1 MMNMDTLVRIH
12 TWRAV
17 KRNSMKEDSR
27 QLEFMEIDLSEEP
40 ITAAVPVPDRTTI
53 VRADFDI
60 RLPGGILSSEKRFVE
75 EARQLIEVEGE
86 QVPCVPF
93 MSYWPTYGVMNEPQR
108 KWYMYWRTEVR
119 QGRFPDT
126 DLSYLFIHI
135 YELING
141 IGWQKPLEGYDQL
154 KQLWMNY
161 RERLPQ
167 LDVYMQ
173 EWILDYDLVHE
184 LNMSLS
190 EMVELSSGYLPP
202 EILDMELQRLLS
214 SNVSDISLKLL
225 QRYYDYDITLS
236 KFYRDGGK
244 QVLEQYIPRVMAL
257 VDSYLLRTRKAGILD
272 QFELN
277 HERTIERT
285 LFRKAVYDDSIYGK
299 SVQMT
304 YVPIGEHADFVQ
316 FVTRVFRC
324 TENKCRELLGFRGRL
339 RGKTLEPEL
348 ANVIERYLD
357 KAFAAEQMPVVEQA
371 IVRIDA
377 EKLAALQQESEY
389 VRRALMIEDE
399 QAPEDGNVNHA
410 TDVSNRWDGLETLA
424 EIEQDTDSQGHVI
437 IQNSVDEARSED
449 DTYSSQL
456 KVDGEKAINS
466 DRGQGSG
473 DSESSTLQWEE
484 TVFADLDEEW
494 TAFSRQLSPQH
505 VQAIYALLGVNP
517 DTELMRVAEQY
528 GTMPALLLDEI
539 NDVAMETIGDL
550 LIDADRIVSDYMNVF
565 EHVKR

>member
-12 TWRAV
+12 TQRTV

-40 ITAAVPVPDRTTI
+40 ITAAVPVPDRSTI
-53 VRADFDI
+53 VRADIDI

-86 QVPCVPF
+86 QATFVPF

-126 DLSYLFIHI
+126 DLSYLFVHI

-141 IGWQKPLEGYDQL
+141 IGWQEPQEGYDQL
-154 KQLWMNY
+154 KELWINY

-173 EWILDYDLVHE
+173 EWIIDYDLVHE

-214 SNVSDISLKLL
+214 SNISDISLKLL

-236 KFYRDGGK
+236 KFYRDGGMK
-244 QVLEQYIPRVMAL
+244 VLEQYIPRVMVL

-285 LFRKAVYDDSIYGK
+285 LFRKAVYDESIYGK
-299 SVQMT
+299 LVRMT

-357 KAFAAEQMPVVEQA
+357 KAFAIEQMPVVEQP

-377 EKLAALQQESEY
+377 EKLASLKMESEY
-389 VRRALMIEDE
+389 VRRALMIEENHTSEDE
-399 QAPEDGNVNHA
+399 DANNVSSLP
-410 TDVSNRWDGLETLA
+410 TTV
-424 EIEQDTDSQGHVI
+424 
-437 IQNSVDEARSED
+437 IQNSTEEAESAKQSNQPEVDVEGALN
-449 DTYSSQL
+449 T
-456 KVDGEKAINS
+456 DG
-466 DRGQGSG
+466 GQGSG
-473 DSESSTLQWEE
+473 NTELLTLQWEAD
-484 TVFADLDEEW
+484 FSADLDEEW
-494 TAFSRQLSPQH
+494 LQFSEMLPPQH
-505 VQAIYALLGVNP
+505 VQAIHALLGVSP

-550 LIDADRIVSDYMNVF
+550 LIEGDRMVSDYINVF

>member
-12 TWRAV
+12 TQRTV

-40 ITAAVPVPDRTTI
+40 ITAAVPVPDRSTI

-86 QVPCVPF
+86 QAPFVPF

-126 DLSYLFIHI
+126 DLSYLFVHI

-141 IGWQKPLEGYDQL
+141 IGWQEPEEGYDQL
-154 KQLWMNY
+154 KELWINY

-173 EWILDYDLVHE
+173 DWIIDYDLVHE

-214 SNVSDISLKLL
+214 SNISDISLKLL

-236 KFYRDGGK
+236 KFYRDGGMK
-244 QVLEQYIPRVMAL
+244 VLEQYIPRVMVL

-285 LFRKAVYDDSIYGK
+285 LFRKAVYDESIYGK

-348 ANVIERYLD
+348 AKVIERYLD
-357 KAFAAEQMPVVEQA
+357 KAFAVEQMPVVEQP

-377 EKLAALQQESEY
+377 EKLASLQKESEY
-389 VRRALMIEDE
+389 VRRALMIEENHTSEDE
-399 QAPEDGNVNHA
+399 DANNVSSLP
-410 TDVSNRWDGLETLA
+410 TTV
-424 EIEQDTDSQGHVI
+424 
-437 IQNSVDEARSED
+437 IQNSTEEAESAKQSNQQEVDVEGALN
-449 DTYSSQL
+449 T
-456 KVDGEKAINS
+456 DGGQENGINEPLS
-466 DRGQGSG
+466 
-473 DSESSTLQWEE
+473 LQWEAD
-484 TVFADLDEEW
+484 FSADLDEEW
-494 TAFSRQLSPQH
+494 IQFSEMLSQQH
-505 VQAIYALLGVNP
+505 VQAIHALLGVNP

-528 GTMPALLLDEI
+528 GTMPTLLLDEI
-539 NDVAMETIGDL
+539 NDMAMETIGDL
-550 LIDADRIVSDYMNVF
+550 LIEGDRMVSDYINVF

>member
-1 MMNMDTLVRIH
+1 MMNMDTLVRIP
-12 TWRAV
+12 TWRTV

-60 RLPGGILSSEKRFVE
+60 KLPGGILSSEKRFVE

-86 QVPCVPF
+86 QVPWVPF
-93 MSYWPTYGVMNEPQR
+93 MSYWPTYGVMNEAQR

-244 QVLEQYIPRVMAL
+244 QVLEQYIPG
-257 VDSYLLRTRKAGILD
+257 SWHWWIL
-272 QFELN
+272 
-277 HERTIERT
+277 ICC
-285 LFRKAVYDDSIYGK
+285 V
-299 SVQMT
+299 
-304 YVPIGEHADFVQ
+304 HA
-316 FVTRVFRC
+316 R
-324 TENKCRELLGFRGRL
+324 
-339 RGKTLEPEL
+339 
-348 ANVIERYLD
+348 
-357 KAFAAEQMPVVEQA
+357 QA
-371 IVRIDA
+371 SWI
-377 EKLAALQQESEY
+377 S
-389 VRRALMIEDE
+389 
-399 QAPEDGNVNHA
+399 
-410 TDVSNRWDGLETLA
+410 
-424 EIEQDTDSQGHVI
+424 
-437 IQNSVDEARSED
+437 
-449 DTYSSQL
+449 
-456 KVDGEKAINS
+456 
-466 DRGQGSG
+466 
-473 DSESSTLQWEE
+473 
-484 TVFADLDEEW
+484 
-494 TAFSRQLSPQH
+494 LS
-505 VQAIYALLGVNP
+505 
-517 DTELMRVAEQY
+517 
-528 GTMPALLLDEI
+528 
-539 NDVAMETIGDL
+539 
-550 LIDADRIVSDYMNVF
+550 
-565 EHVKR
+565 

>member
-12 TWRAV
+12 TQRTV

-40 ITAAVPVPDRTTI
+40 ITAAVPVPDRSTI

-86 QVPCVPF
+86 QAPFVPF

-126 DLSYLFIHI
+126 DLSYLFVHI

-141 IGWQKPLEGYDQL
+141 IGWQEPEEGYDQL
-154 KQLWMNY
+154 KELWINY

-173 EWILDYDLVHE
+173 DWIIDYDLVHE

-214 SNVSDISLKLL
+214 SNISDISLKLL

-236 KFYRDGGK
+236 KFYRDGGMK
-244 QVLEQYIPRVMAL
+244 VLEQYIPRVMVL

-285 LFRKAVYDDSIYGK
+285 LFRKAVYDESIYGK

-357 KAFAAEQMPVVEQA
+357 KAFAIEQMPVVEQP

-377 EKLAALQQESEY
+377 EKLASLQKESEY
-389 VRRALMIEDE
+389 VRRALMIEENHTSEDE
-399 QAPEDGNVNHA
+399 DANNVSSLP
-410 TDVSNRWDGLETLA
+410 TTV
-424 EIEQDTDSQGHVI
+424 
-437 IQNSVDEARSED
+437 IQNSTEEAESAKQSNQQEVDVEGALN
-449 DTYSSQL
+449 T
-456 KVDGEKAINS
+456 DGGQENGINEPLS
-466 DRGQGSG
+466 
-473 DSESSTLQWEE
+473 LQWEAD
-484 TVFADLDEEW
+484 FSADLDEEW
-494 TAFSRQLSPQH
+494 IQFSEMLSQQH
-505 VQAIYALLGVNP
+505 VQAIHALLGVNP

-528 GTMPALLLDEI
+528 GTMPTLLLDEI
-539 NDVAMETIGDL
+539 NDMAMETIGDL
-550 LIDADRIVSDYMNVF
+550 LIEGDRMVSDYINVF

>member
-1 MMNMDTLVRIH
+1 M
-12 TWRAV
+12 
-17 KRNSMKEDSR
+17 
-27 QLEFMEIDLSEEP
+27 
-40 ITAAVPVPDRTTI
+40 
-53 VRADFDI
+53 
-60 RLPGGILSSEKRFVE
+60 
-75 EARQLIEVEGE
+75 
-86 QVPCVPF
+86 
-93 MSYWPTYGVMNEPQR
+93 
-108 KWYMYWRTEVR
+108 
-119 QGRFPDT
+119 
-126 DLSYLFIHI
+126 
-135 YELING
+135 
-141 IGWQKPLEGYDQL
+141 
-154 KQLWMNY
+154 
-161 RERLPQ
+161 
-167 LDVYMQ
+167 
-173 EWILDYDLVHE
+173 
-184 LNMSLS
+184 
-190 EMVELSSGYLPP
+190 
-202 EILDMELQRLLS
+202 
-214 SNVSDISLKLL
+214 
-225 QRYYDYDITLS
+225 
-236 KFYRDGGK
+236 
-244 QVLEQYIPRVMAL
+244 
-257 VDSYLLRTRKAGILD
+257 DSYLLRTRKAGILD
-272 QFELN
+272 QFELI

-339 RGKTLEPEL
+339 RGKTLEPEF

-399 QAPEDGNVNHA
+399 QVPEDGNVNHA

-437 IQNSVDEARSED
+437 IQNSVDEAQSED

-494 TAFSRQLSPQH
+494 TEFSGQLSPQH

-539 NDVAMETIGDL
+539 NDMAMETIGDL
-550 LIDADRIVSDYMNVF
+550 LIDGDRIVSDYMNVF

>member
-1 MMNMDTLVRIH
+1 
-12 TWRAV
+12 
-17 KRNSMKEDSR
+17 MKEDSR
-27 QLEFMEIDLSEEP
+27 QLDFMEIDLSEEP
-40 ITAAVPVPDRTTI
+40 ITAAVPVPDRSTI

-60 RLPGGILSSEKRFVE
+60 RLPGGKLSSEKRFVE
-75 EARQLIEVEGE
+75 EARQLMEVKGE
-86 QVPCVPF
+86 QTPWIPF

-126 DLSYLFIHI
+126 DLSYLFVHI

-141 IGWQKPLEGYDQL
+141 IGWQEPQEGYDQL

-173 EWILDYDLVHE
+173 EWIIDYGLVHE
-184 LNMSLS
+184 LNMSIC

-202 EILDMELQRLLS
+202 EILDMELKRLLNG
-214 SNVSDISLKLL
+214 NVSDISLKLL

-244 QVLEQYIPRVMAL
+244 QILEQYIPRVMAL
-257 VDSYLLRTRKAGILD
+257 VDTYLLRTRKAGILD
-272 QFELN
+272 QFQLN
-277 HERTIERT
+277 RERTMERT

-299 SVQMT
+299 SVRMS
-304 YVPIGEHADFVQ
+304 YVPIGEHADFIQ

-348 ANVIERYLD
+348 ADVIERYLD
-357 KAFAAEQMPVVEQA
+357 KVFAIEQMPEVEQP
-371 IVRIDA
+371 IVRIDT
-377 EKLAALQQESEY
+377 EKLASLQQESEY
-389 VRRALMIEDE
+389 VRRALMIEE
-399 QAPEDGNVNHA
+399 EHVTEDSDTNDA
-410 TDVSNRWDGLETLA
+410 TDVSNRSDGLETLA
-424 EIEQDTDSQGHVI
+424 EIEQNTGSRGPSA
-437 IQNSVDEARSED
+437 IQNSVDRAEGEDAKQSNQLEAD
-449 DTYSSQL
+449 
-456 KVDGEKAINS
+456 VEKTINS
-466 DRGQGSG
+466 DRKQGSG
-473 DSESSTLQWEE
+473 DLEPLTLQWEE
-484 TVFADLDEEW
+484 TVSANLDEEW
-494 TAFSRQLSPQH
+494 KVFSEQLSPRH
-505 VQAIYALLGVNP
+505 VRTIHALLGDNP
-517 DTELMRVAEQY
+517 DTELMQVAEQY

-539 NDVAMETIGDL
+539 NDIAMDTIGDL
-550 LIDADRIVSDYMNVF
+550 LIEGDRLVSDYMNVF

>member
-1 MMNMDTLVRIH
+1 MNMDTLVRIH
-12 TWRAV
+12 TQRTV

-40 ITAAVPVPDRTTI
+40 ITAAVPVPDRSTI

-86 QVPCVPF
+86 QAPFVPF

-126 DLSYLFIHI
+126 DLSYLFVHI

-141 IGWQKPLEGYDQL
+141 IGWQEPEEGYDQL
-154 KQLWMNY
+154 KELWINY

-173 EWILDYDLVHE
+173 DWIIDYDLVHE

-214 SNVSDISLKLL
+214 SNISDISLKLL

-236 KFYRDGGK
+236 KFYRDGGMK
-244 QVLEQYIPRVMAL
+244 VLEQYIPRVMVL

-285 LFRKAVYDDSIYGK
+285 LFRKAVYDESIYGK

-348 ANVIERYLD
+348 AKVIERYLD
-357 KAFAAEQMPVVEQA
+357 KAFAVEQMPVVEQP

-377 EKLAALQQESEY
+377 EKLASLQKESEY
-389 VRRALMIEDE
+389 VRRALMIEENHTSEDE
-399 QAPEDGNVNHA
+399 DANNVSSLP
-410 TDVSNRWDGLETLA
+410 TTV
-424 EIEQDTDSQGHVI
+424 
-437 IQNSVDEARSED
+437 IQNSTEEAESAKQSNQQEVDVEGALN
-449 DTYSSQL
+449 T
-456 KVDGEKAINS
+456 DGGQENGINEPLS
-466 DRGQGSG
+466 
-473 DSESSTLQWEE
+473 LQWEAD
-484 TVFADLDEEW
+484 FSADLDEEW
-494 TAFSRQLSPQH
+494 IQFSEMLSQQH
-505 VQAIYALLGVNP
+505 VQAIHALLGVNP

-528 GTMPALLLDEI
+528 GTMPTLLLDEI
-539 NDVAMETIGDL
+539 NDMAMETIGDL
-550 LIDADRIVSDYMNVF
+550 LIEGDRMVSDYINVF

>member
-1 MMNMDTLVRIH
+1 
-12 TWRAV
+12 
-17 KRNSMKEDSR
+17 MKEDSR

-40 ITAAVPVPDRTTI
+40 ITAAVPVPDRSTI

-75 EARQLIEVEGE
+75 EAKQLIEVKGE
-86 QVPCVPF
+86 QAPWIPF

-126 DLSYLFIHI
+126 DLSYLFVHI

-141 IGWQKPLEGYDQL
+141 IGWQEPQEGYDQL

-173 EWILDYDLVHE
+173 EWIIDYGLVHE
-184 LNMSLS
+184 LNMSIS

-202 EILDMELQRLLS
+202 EILDMELKRLLNG
-214 SNVSDISLKLL
+214 NVSDISLKLL

-257 VDSYLLRTRKAGILD
+257 VDTYLLRTRKAGILD
-272 QFELN
+272 QFQLN
-277 HERTIERT
+277 RERTMERT

-299 SVQMT
+299 SVRMS

-348 ANVIERYLD
+348 ADVIERYLD
-357 KAFAAEQMPVVEQA
+357 KVFAIEQMPEVEQP
-371 IVRIDA
+371 IVRIDT
-377 EKLAALQQESEY
+377 EKLASLQQESEY
-389 VRRALMIEDE
+389 VRRALMIDE
-399 QAPEDGNVNHA
+399 EHVTDRDTNHA
-410 TDVSNRWDGLETLA
+410 TDVSNGLGTLA
-424 EIEQDTDSQGHVI
+424 ENEQNTGSRDPMI
-437 IQNSVDEARSED
+437 IQNSDDKAEGEDAKQSNQLEAD
-449 DTYSSQL
+449 
-456 KVDGEKAINS
+456 VEKTINS
-466 DRGQGSG
+466 DRRQGSG
-473 DSESSTLQWEE
+473 DSESLTLQWEE
-484 TVFADLDEEW
+484 TVSANLDEEW
-494 TAFSRQLSPQH
+494 KVFSKQLSPRH
-505 VQAIYALLGVNP
+505 VRTIHALLGDNP
-517 DTELMRVAEQY
+517 DTELMQVAEQY

-539 NDVAMETIGDL
+539 NDIAMDTIGDL
-550 LIDADRIVSDYMNVF
+550 LIEGDRLVSDYMNVF

>member
-1 MMNMDTLVRIH
+1 MNNMDTLVRIH
-12 TWRAV
+12 TWRTV

-27 QLEFMEIDLSEEP
+27 QLEFIEIDLCEEP
-40 ITAAVPVPDRTTI
+40 ITAAVPVPDRSTI

-60 RLPGGILSSEKRFVE
+60 KLPGGILSSEKRFVE

-86 QVPCVPF
+86 QAPWVPF

-126 DLSYLFIHI
+126 DLSYLFVHI

-141 IGWQKPLEGYDQL
+141 IGWQEPQAGYEQL

-167 LDVYMQ
+167 LDMYMQ
-173 EWILDYDLVHE
+173 EWIIDYDLVHE

-190 EMVELSSGYLPP
+190 EIVELSSGFLPP

-214 SNVSDISLKLL
+214 SNISEISLKLL

-236 KFYRDGGK
+236 KFYRDGGMK
-244 QVLEQYIPRVMAL
+244 VLEQYIPRVMVL
-257 VDSYLLRTRKAGILD
+257 LDSYLLRTRKVGILD

-277 HERTIERT
+277 HERVIERT
-285 LFRKAVYDDSIYGK
+285 LFRKAVYDESIYGK
-299 SVQMT
+299 SVRIT
-304 YVPIGEHADFVQ
+304 YVPIGEHADFIQ

-357 KAFAAEQMPVVEQA
+357 KAFAVEKVPVVEQP

-377 EKLAALQQESEY
+377 GKLASLQQESEY
-389 VRRALMIEDE
+389 VRRALMIEENHITEDE
-399 QAPEDGNVNHA
+399 DANNVNSQAPMAIHYS
-410 TDVSNRWDGLETLA
+410 TDEAERAEESNQSEVGFEGALET
-424 EIEQDTDSQGHVI
+424 
-437 IQNSVDEARSED
+437 
-449 DTYSSQL
+449 
-456 KVDGEKAINS
+456 DGVQENGNNEPIS
-466 DRGQGSG
+466 
-473 DSESSTLQWEE
+473 LQWEAD
-484 TVFADLDEEW
+484 FSADLDEEW
-494 TAFSRQLSPQH
+494 LQFSEMLSPQH
-505 VQAIYALLGVNP
+505 VQAIYALLGVKP

-550 LIDADRIVSDYMNVF
+550 LIDGDRIVSDYMNVF

>member
-1 MMNMDTLVRIH
+1 
-12 TWRAV
+12 
-17 KRNSMKEDSR
+17 MKEDSR

-40 ITAAVPVPDRTTI
+40 ITAAVPVPDRSTI

-75 EARQLIEVEGE
+75 EARQLMEVKGE
-86 QVPCVPF
+86 QAPWIPF

-126 DLSYLFIHI
+126 DLSYLFVHI

-141 IGWQKPLEGYDQL
+141 IGWQEPQEGYDQL

-173 EWILDYDLVHE
+173 EWIIDYALVHE
-184 LNMSLS
+184 LNMSIS

-202 EILDMELQRLLS
+202 EILDMELKQLLNG
-214 SNVSDISLKLL
+214 NVSDISLKLL

-257 VDSYLLRTRKAGILD
+257 VDTYLLRTRKAGILD
-272 QFELN
+272 QFQLN
-277 HERTIERT
+277 RERTMERT

-299 SVQMT
+299 SVRMS
-304 YVPIGEHADFVQ
+304 YVPIGEHADFIQ

-348 ANVIERYLD
+348 ADVIERYLD
-357 KAFAAEQMPVVEQA
+357 KVFAIEHMPEVEQP
-371 IVRIDA
+371 IVRIDT
-377 EKLAALQQESEY
+377 EKLASLQQESEY
-389 VRRALMIEDE
+389 VRRALMIEEEHVTDRNTN
-399 QAPEDGNVNHA
+399 DS
-410 TDVSNRWDGLETLA
+410 TDVINRSDGLGTLA
-424 EIEQDTDSQGHVI
+424 ENEQNTGSRDPMI
-437 IQNSVDEARSED
+437 IQNSDDKAEGEDAKQSNQLEAD
-449 DTYSSQL
+449 I
-456 KVDGEKAINS
+456 EKTINP
-466 DRGQGSG
+466 DRREGSG
-473 DSESSTLQWEE
+473 DSESLTLQWEE
-484 TVFADLDEEW
+484 TVSANLDEEW
-494 TAFSRQLSPQH
+494 KVFSEQLSPRH
-505 VQAIYALLGVNP
+505 VRTIHALLRDNP
-517 DTELMRVAEQY
+517 DTELMQLAEQY

-539 NDVAMETIGDL
+539 NDIAMETIGDL
-550 LIDADRIVSDYMNVF
+550 LIEGDRLVSEYMNVF

>member
-1 MMNMDTLVRIH
+1 
-12 TWRAV
+12 
-17 KRNSMKEDSR
+17 MKEDSR

-40 ITAAVPVPDRTTI
+40 ITAAIPVPDRSTI

-75 EARQLIEVEGE
+75 EARQLMEVKGE
-86 QVPCVPF
+86 QARWIPF

-126 DLSYLFIHI
+126 DLSYLFVHI

-141 IGWQKPLEGYDQL
+141 IGWQEPQEGYNQL

-173 EWILDYDLVHE
+173 EWIIDYGLVHE
-184 LNMSLS
+184 LNMSIS

-202 EILDMELQRLLS
+202 EILDMELKQLLNG
-214 SNVSDISLKLL
+214 NVSDISLKLL

-257 VDSYLLRTRKAGILD
+257 VDTYLLRTRKAGILD
-272 QFELN
+272 QFQLN
-277 HERTIERT
+277 RERTMERT
-285 LFRKAVYDDSIYGK
+285 LFRKAVYDDLIYGK
-299 SVQMT
+299 SVRMS

-339 RGKTLEPEL
+339 RGKTLELEL
-348 ANVIERYLD
+348 ADVIERYLD
-357 KAFAAEQMPVVEQA
+357 KVFAIEQMPEVEQP
-371 IVRIDA
+371 IVRIDT
-377 EKLAALQQESEY
+377 EKLASLQQESEY
-389 VRRALMIEDE
+389 VRRALMIEEEHVTDR
-399 QAPEDGNVNHA
+399 DTNHA
-410 TDVSNRWDGLETLA
+410 TDVSNRLDGLGTLA
-424 EIEQDTDSQGHVI
+424 ENEPNTGSRDPMI
-437 IQNSVDEARSED
+437 IQNSVDKAEDEDANQSNQLEAD
-449 DTYSSQL
+449 
-456 KVDGEKAINS
+456 VEKTINS
-466 DRGQGSG
+466 DRRQGSG
-473 DSESSTLQWEE
+473 DSESLTLQWEE
-484 TVFADLDEEW
+484 TVSANLDEEW
-494 TAFSRQLSPQH
+494 KVFSEQLSPRH
-505 VQAIYALLGVNP
+505 VRTIHALLGDNP
-517 DTELMRVAEQY
+517 DTELMQVAEQY

-539 NDVAMETIGDL
+539 NDIAMETIGDL
-550 LIDADRIVSDYMNVF
+550 LIEGDRMVSDYMNVF

>member
-1 MMNMDTLVRIH
+1 
-12 TWRAV
+12 
-17 KRNSMKEDSR
+17 MKEDSR

-40 ITAAVPVPDRTTI
+40 ITAAVPVPDRSTI

-86 QVPCVPF
+86 QAPFVPF

-126 DLSYLFIHI
+126 DLSYLFVHI

-141 IGWQKPLEGYDQL
+141 IGWQEPEEGYDQL
-154 KQLWMNY
+154 KELWINY

-173 EWILDYDLVHE
+173 DWIIDYDLVHE

-214 SNVSDISLKLL
+214 SNILDISLKLL

-236 KFYRDGGK
+236 KFYRDGGMK
-244 QVLEQYIPRVMAL
+244 VLEQYIPRVMVL

-285 LFRKAVYDDSIYGK
+285 LFRKAVYDESIYGK

-348 ANVIERYLD
+348 AKVIERYLD
-357 KAFAAEQMPVVEQA
+357 KAFAVEQMPVVEQP

-377 EKLAALQQESEY
+377 EKLASLQKESEY
-389 VRRALMIEDE
+389 VRRALMIEENHTSEDE
-399 QAPEDGNVNHA
+399 DANNVSSLP
-410 TDVSNRWDGLETLA
+410 TTV
-424 EIEQDTDSQGHVI
+424 
-437 IQNSVDEARSED
+437 IQNSTEEDESAKQSNQQEVDVEGALN
-449 DTYSSQL
+449 T
-456 KVDGEKAINS
+456 DGGQENGINEPLS
-466 DRGQGSG
+466 
-473 DSESSTLQWEE
+473 LQWEAD
-484 TVFADLDEEW
+484 FSADLDEEW
-494 TAFSRQLSPQH
+494 IQFSEMLSQQH
-505 VQAIYALLGVNP
+505 VQAIHALLGVNP

-528 GTMPALLLDEI
+528 GTMPTLLLDEI
-539 NDVAMETIGDL
+539 NDMAMETIGDL
-550 LIDADRIVSDYMNVF
+550 LIEGDRMVSDYINVF

>member
-12 TWRAV
+12 TQRTV

-40 ITAAVPVPDRTTI
+40 ITAAVPVPDRSTI

-86 QVPCVPF
+86 QAPFVPF

-126 DLSYLFIHI
+126 DLSYLFVHI

-141 IGWQKPLEGYDQL
+141 IGWQEPQEGYDQL
-154 KQLWMNY
+154 KELWLNY

-173 EWILDYDLVHE
+173 EWIIDYDLVHE

-190 EMVELSSGYLPP
+190 EIVELSSGYLPP

-214 SNVSDISLKLL
+214 SNISDISLKLL

-236 KFYRDGGK
+236 KFYRDGGMK
-244 QVLEQYIPRVMAL
+244 VLEQYIPRVMVL

-277 HERTIERT
+277 HERIIERT
-285 LFRKAVYDDSIYGK
+285 LFRKAVYDESIYGK

-357 KAFAAEQMPVVEQA
+357 KAFAIEQMPVVEQP

-377 EKLAALQQESEY
+377 EKLASLQKESEY
-389 VRRALMIEDE
+389 VRRALMIEENNTSEDE
-399 QAPEDGNVNHA
+399 DANNVSSLP
-410 TDVSNRWDGLETLA
+410 TTV
-424 EIEQDTDSQGHVI
+424 
-437 IQNSVDEARSED
+437 IQNSTEEAESAKQSNQPEVDVEGALN
-449 DTYSSQL
+449 T
-456 KVDGEKAINS
+456 DG
-466 DRGQGSG
+466 GLGSG
-473 DSESSTLQWEE
+473 NTELLTLQWEAD
-484 TVFADLDEEW
+484 FSADLDEEW
-494 TAFSRQLSPQH
+494 IQFSEMLSQQH
-505 VQAIYALLGVNP
+505 VQAIHALLGVNP

-528 GTMPALLLDEI
+528 GTMPTLLLDEI
-539 NDVAMETIGDL
+539 NDMAMETIGDL
-550 LIDADRIVSDYMNVF
+550 LIEGDRMVSDYINVF

>member
-1 MMNMDTLVRIH
+1 
-12 TWRAV
+12 
-17 KRNSMKEDSR
+17 MKEDSR

-40 ITAAVPVPDRTTI
+40 ITAAVPVPDRSTI

-75 EARQLIEVEGE
+75 EARQLMEVKGE
-86 QVPCVPF
+86 QAPWIPF

-126 DLSYLFIHI
+126 DLSYLFVHI

-141 IGWQKPLEGYDQL
+141 IGWQEPQEGYDQL

-173 EWILDYDLVHE
+173 EWIIDYGLVHE
-184 LNMSLS
+184 LNISLS

-202 EILDMELQRLLS
+202 EILDMELKRLLNG
-214 SNVSDISLKLL
+214 NVSDISLKLL

-257 VDSYLLRTRKAGILD
+257 VDTYLLRTRKAGILD
-272 QFELN
+272 QFQLN
-277 HERTIERT
+277 RERTMERT

-299 SVQMT
+299 SVRMS

-348 ANVIERYLD
+348 ADVIERYLD
-357 KAFAAEQMPVVEQA
+357 KVFAIEQMPEVEQP
-371 IVRIDA
+371 IVRIDT
-377 EKLAALQQESEY
+377 EKLASLQQESEY
-389 VRRALMIEDE
+389 VRRALMIEE
-399 QAPEDGNVNHA
+399 EHVTEDRDTNHA
-410 TDVSNRWDGLETLA
+410 TDVSNRSDALGTLA
-424 EIEQDTDSQGHVI
+424 ENEQNKGSQGPMI
-437 IQNSVDEARSED
+437 IQNSVDKAEGEDAKRSNQLEAD
-449 DTYSSQL
+449 
-456 KVDGEKAINS
+456 VEKKINS
-466 DRGQGSG
+466 DRRQGSG
-473 DSESSTLQWEE
+473 DSESLTLQWEE
-484 TVFADLDEEW
+484 TVSANLDEEW
-494 TAFSRQLSPQH
+494 KFFSKQLSPRH
-505 VQAIYALLGVNP
+505 VRTIHALLGDNP
-517 DTELMRVAEQY
+517 DTELMQVAEQY

-539 NDVAMETIGDL
+539 NDIAMETIGDL
-550 LIDADRIVSDYMNVF
+550 LIEGDRMVSDYMNVF

>member
-12 TWRAV
+12 TQRTV

-40 ITAAVPVPDRTTI
+40 ITAAVPVPDRSTI

-86 QVPCVPF
+86 QAPFVPF

-126 DLSYLFIHI
+126 DLSYLFVHI

-141 IGWQKPLEGYDQL
+141 IGWQEPQEGYDQL
-154 KQLWMNY
+154 KELWLNY

-173 EWILDYDLVHE
+173 EWIIDYDLVHE

-214 SNVSDISLKLL
+214 SNISDISLKLL

-236 KFYRDGGK
+236 KFYRDGGMK
-244 QVLEQYIPRVMAL
+244 VLEQYIPRVMVL

-285 LFRKAVYDDSIYGK
+285 LFRKAVYDESIYGK

-357 KAFAAEQMPVVEQA
+357 KAFAIEQMPVVEQP

-377 EKLAALQQESEY
+377 EKLASLQKESEY
-389 VRRALMIEDE
+389 VRRALMIEENNTSEDE
-399 QAPEDGNVNHA
+399 DANNVSSLP
-410 TDVSNRWDGLETLA
+410 TTV
-424 EIEQDTDSQGHVI
+424 
-437 IQNSVDEARSED
+437 IQNSTEEAESAKQSNQPEVDVEGALN
-449 DTYSSQL
+449 T
-456 KVDGEKAINS
+456 DG
-466 DRGQGSG
+466 GLGSG
-473 DSESSTLQWEE
+473 NTELLTLQWEAD
-484 TVFADLDEEW
+484 FSADLDEEW
-494 TAFSRQLSPQH
+494 IQFSEMLSQQH
-505 VQAIYALLGVNP
+505 VQAIHALLGVNP

-528 GTMPALLLDEI
+528 GTMPTLLLDEI
-539 NDVAMETIGDL
+539 NDMAMETIGDL
-550 LIDADRIVSDYMNVF
+550 LIEGDRMVSDYINVF

>member
-1 MMNMDTLVRIH
+1 MNMDTLVRIH
-12 TWRAV
+12 TQRTV

-40 ITAAVPVPDRTTI
+40 ITAAVPVPDRSTI

-86 QVPCVPF
+86 QAPFVPF

-126 DLSYLFIHI
+126 DLSYLFVHI

-141 IGWQKPLEGYDQL
+141 IGWQEPEEGYDQL
-154 KQLWMNY
+154 KELWINY

-173 EWILDYDLVHE
+173 DWIIDYDLVHE

-214 SNVSDISLKLL
+214 SNISDISLKLL

-236 KFYRDGGK
+236 KFYRDGGMK
-244 QVLEQYIPRVMAL
+244 VLEQYIPRVMVL

-285 LFRKAVYDDSIYGK
+285 LFRKAVYDESIYGK

-357 KAFAAEQMPVVEQA
+357 KAFAIEQMPVVEQP

-377 EKLAALQQESEY
+377 EKLASLQKESEY
-389 VRRALMIEDE
+389 VRRALMIEENHTSEDE
-399 QAPEDGNVNHA
+399 DANNVSSLP
-410 TDVSNRWDGLETLA
+410 TTV
-424 EIEQDTDSQGHVI
+424 
-437 IQNSVDEARSED
+437 IQNSTEEAESAKQSNQQEVDVEGALN
-449 DTYSSQL
+449 T
-456 KVDGEKAINS
+456 DGGQENGINEPLS
-466 DRGQGSG
+466 
-473 DSESSTLQWEE
+473 LQWEAD
-484 TVFADLDEEW
+484 FSADLDEEW
-494 TAFSRQLSPQH
+494 IQFSEMLSQQH
-505 VQAIYALLGVNP
+505 VQAIHALLGVNP

-528 GTMPALLLDEI
+528 GTMPTLLLDEI
-539 NDVAMETIGDL
+539 NDMAMETIGDL
-550 LIDADRIVSDYMNVF
+550 LIEGDRMVSDYINVF

>member
-1 MMNMDTLVRIH
+1 
-12 TWRAV
+12 
-17 KRNSMKEDSR
+17 MKEDSR

-40 ITAAVPVPDRTTI
+40 ITAAVPVPDRSTI

-75 EARQLIEVEGE
+75 EARQLMEVKGE
-86 QVPCVPF
+86 QAPWIPF

-126 DLSYLFIHI
+126 DLSYLFVHI

-141 IGWQKPLEGYDQL
+141 IGWQEPQEGYDQL

-173 EWILDYDLVHE
+173 EWIIDYGLVHE
-184 LNMSLS
+184 LNMSIS

-202 EILDMELQRLLS
+202 EILDMELKRLLNG
-214 SNVSDISLKLL
+214 NVSDISLKLL

-244 QVLEQYIPRVMAL
+244 QILEQYIPRVMAL
-257 VDSYLLRTRKAGILD
+257 VDTYLLRTRKAGILD
-272 QFELN
+272 QFQLN
-277 HERTIERT
+277 RERTMERT

-299 SVQMT
+299 SVRMS

-348 ANVIERYLD
+348 ADVIERYLD
-357 KAFAAEQMPVVEQA
+357 KVFAIEQMPEVEQP
-371 IVRIDA
+371 IVRIDT
-377 EKLAALQQESEY
+377 EKLASLQQESEY
-389 VRRALMIEDE
+389 VRRALMIEE
-399 QAPEDGNVNHA
+399 EHVTEDSDTNDA
-410 TDVSNRWDGLETLA
+410 TDVSNRSDGLETLA
-424 EIEQDTDSQGHVI
+424 EIEQNTGSRGPSA
-437 IQNSVDEARSED
+437 IQNSVDRAEGEDAKQSNQLEAD
-449 DTYSSQL
+449 
-456 KVDGEKAINS
+456 VEKTINS
-466 DRGQGSG
+466 DRRQGSG
-473 DSESSTLQWEE
+473 DLEPLTLQWEE
-484 TVFADLDEEW
+484 TVSANLDEEW
-494 TAFSRQLSPQH
+494 IVFSEQLSPSH
-505 VQAIYALLGVNP
+505 VRTIHALLGDNP
-517 DTELMRVAEQY
+517 DTELMQVAEQY

-539 NDVAMETIGDL
+539 NDIAMDTIGDL
-550 LIDADRIVSDYMNVF
+550 LIEGDRLVSDYMNVF

>member
-12 TWRAV
+12 TQRTV

-40 ITAAVPVPDRTTI
+40 ITAAVPVPDRSTI

-60 RLPGGILSSEKRFVE
+60 RLPGGILSSEKKFVE

-86 QVPCVPF
+86 QAPFVPF

-126 DLSYLFIHI
+126 DLSYLFVHI

-141 IGWQKPLEGYDQL
+141 IGWQEPEEGYDQL
-154 KQLWMNY
+154 KELWINY

-173 EWILDYDLVHE
+173 EWIIDYDLVHE
-184 LNMSLS
+184 LNVSLS

-214 SNVSDISLKLL
+214 SNISDISLKLL

-236 KFYRDGGK
+236 KFYRDGGMK
-244 QVLEQYIPRVMAL
+244 VLEQYIPRVMVL

-285 LFRKAVYDDSIYGK
+285 LFRKAVYDESIYGK
-299 SVQMT
+299 SVRMT

-357 KAFAAEQMPVVEQA
+357 KAFAIEQMPVVEQP

-377 EKLAALQQESEY
+377 EKLASLQQESEY
-389 VRRALMIEDE
+389 VRRALMIEENHNSEDE
-399 QAPEDGNVNHA
+399 DANNVSSLP
-410 TDVSNRWDGLETLA
+410 TTV
-424 EIEQDTDSQGHVI
+424 
-437 IQNSVDEARSED
+437 IQNSTEEAESAKQSNQPEVDVEGALN
-449 DTYSSQL
+449 T
-456 KVDGEKAINS
+456 DG
-466 DRGQGSG
+466 GLGSG
-473 DSESSTLQWEE
+473 NTELLTLQWEAD
-484 TVFADLDEEW
+484 FSADLDEEW
-494 TAFSRQLSPQH
+494 IQFSEMLSQQH
-505 VQAIYALLGVNP
+505 VKAIHALLGINP

-539 NDVAMETIGDL
+539 NDMAMETIGDL
-550 LIDADRIVSDYMNVF
+550 LTEGDRMVSDYINVF

>member
-12 TWRAV
+12 TQRTV

-40 ITAAVPVPDRTTI
+40 ITAAVPVPDRSTI

-86 QVPCVPF
+86 QAPFVPF

-108 KWYMYWRTEVR
+108 QWYMYWRTEVR

-126 DLSYLFIHI
+126 DLSYLFVHI

-141 IGWQKPLEGYDQL
+141 IGWQEPQEGFDQL

-173 EWILDYDLVHE
+173 EWIIDYDLVHE

-190 EMVELSSGYLPP
+190 EIVELSSGFLPP
-202 EILDMELQRLLS
+202 EILDKELQRLLS
-214 SNVSDISLKLL
+214 SNISDISLKLL

-236 KFYRDGGK
+236 KFYRDGGMK
-244 QVLEQYIPRVMAL
+244 VLEQYIPRVMVL
-257 VDSYLLRTRKAGILD
+257 VDSYMLRTRMAGILD

-277 HERTIERT
+277 HEKTIERA
-285 LFRKAVYDDSIYGK
+285 LFRKAVYDESIYGK
-299 SVQMT
+299 SVRMT
-304 YVPIGEHADFVQ
+304 YVPIGEHADFIQ

-357 KAFAAEQMPVVEQA
+357 KAFAVEQMPVVEQP

-377 EKLAALQQESEY
+377 EKLASLQQESEY
-389 VRRALMIEDE
+389 VRRALMIEENHTTEDE
-399 QAPEDGNVNHA
+399 GANNASSQAPMA
-410 TDVSNRWDGLETLA
+410 
-424 EIEQDTDSQGHVI
+424 
-437 IQNSVDEARSED
+437 IQSSTDEAERAEESNQPEVGFEGA
-449 DTYSSQL
+449 L
-456 KVDGEKAINS
+456 KTDGVQENGNTEPLS
-466 DRGQGSG
+466 
-473 DSESSTLQWEE
+473 LQWEAD
-484 TVFADLDEEW
+484 FSADLDEEW
-494 TAFSRQLSPQH
+494 IQFSEMLSLQH
-505 VQAIYALLGVNP
+505 VQAIYALLCVNP

-550 LIDADRIVSDYMNVF
+550 LIDGDLIVSDYMNVF

>member
-12 TWRAV
+12 TQRTV

-40 ITAAVPVPDRTTI
+40 ITAAVPVPDRSTI

-86 QVPCVPF
+86 QATFVPF

-126 DLSYLFIHI
+126 DLSYLFVHI

-141 IGWQKPLEGYDQL
+141 IGWQEPQEGYDQL
-154 KQLWMNY
+154 KELWINY

-173 EWILDYDLVHE
+173 EWIIDYDLVHE

-214 SNVSDISLKLL
+214 SNISDISLKLL

-236 KFYRDGGK
+236 KFYRDGGMK
-244 QVLEQYIPRVMAL
+244 VLEQYIPRVMVL

-285 LFRKAVYDDSIYGK
+285 LFRKAVYDESIYGK

-357 KAFAAEQMPVVEQA
+357 KAFAIEQMPVVEQP

-377 EKLAALQQESEY
+377 EKLASLQKESEY
-389 VRRALMIEDE
+389 VRRALMIEENNTSEDE
-399 QAPEDGNVNHA
+399 DANNVSSLP
-410 TDVSNRWDGLETLA
+410 TTV
-424 EIEQDTDSQGHVI
+424 
-437 IQNSVDEARSED
+437 IQNSTEEAESAKQSNQPEVDVEGALN
-449 DTYSSQL
+449 T
-456 KVDGEKAINS
+456 DG
-466 DRGQGSG
+466 GLGSG
-473 DSESSTLQWEE
+473 NTELLTLQWEAD
-484 TVFADLDEEW
+484 FSADLDEEW
-494 TAFSRQLSPQH
+494 IQFSEMLSQQH
-505 VQAIYALLGVNP
+505 VQAIHALLGVNP

-539 NDVAMETIGDL
+539 NDMAMETIGDL
-550 LIDADRIVSDYMNVF
+550 LIEGDRMVSDYINVF

>member
-12 TWRAV
+12 TQRTV

-40 ITAAVPVPDRTTI
+40 FTAAVPVPDRSTI

-86 QVPCVPF
+86 QAPFVPF

-126 DLSYLFIHI
+126 DLSYLFVHI

-141 IGWQKPLEGYDQL
+141 IGWQEPEEGYDQL
-154 KQLWMNY
+154 KELWINY

-173 EWILDYDLVHE
+173 EWIIDYDLVHE

-214 SNVSDISLKLL
+214 SNISDISLKLL

-236 KFYRDGGK
+236 KFYRDGGMK
-244 QVLEQYIPRVMAL
+244 VLEQYIPRVMVL

-285 LFRKAVYDDSIYGK
+285 LFRKAVYDESIYGK
-299 SVQMT
+299 SVRMT

-357 KAFAAEQMPVVEQA
+357 KAFAIEQMPVVEQP

-377 EKLAALQQESEY
+377 EKLASLQQESEY
-389 VRRALMIEDE
+389 VRRALMIEENHNSEDE
-399 QAPEDGNVNHA
+399 DANNVSSLP
-410 TDVSNRWDGLETLA
+410 TTV
-424 EIEQDTDSQGHVI
+424 
-437 IQNSVDEARSED
+437 IQNSTEEAESAKQSNQPEVDVEGALN
-449 DTYSSQL
+449 T
-456 KVDGEKAINS
+456 DG
-466 DRGQGSG
+466 GLGSG
-473 DSESSTLQWEE
+473 NTELLTLQWEAD
-484 TVFADLDEEW
+484 FSADLDEEW
-494 TAFSRQLSPQH
+494 IQFSEMLSQQH
-505 VQAIYALLGVNP
+505 VQAIHALLGVNP

-528 GTMPALLLDEI
+528 GTMPTLLLDEI
-539 NDVAMETIGDL
+539 NDMAMETIGDL
-550 LIDADRIVSDYMNVF
+550 LTEGDRMVSDYINVF

>member
-12 TWRAV
+12 TQRTV

-40 ITAAVPVPDRTTI
+40 ITAAVPVPDRSTI

-60 RLPGGILSSEKRFVE
+60 RLPGGILSSEKKFVE

-86 QVPCVPF
+86 QAPFVSF

-126 DLSYLFIHI
+126 DLSYLFVHI

-141 IGWQKPLEGYDQL
+141 IGWQEPEEGYDQL
-154 KQLWMNY
+154 KELWINY

-173 EWILDYDLVHE
+173 EWIIDYDLVHE
-184 LNMSLS
+184 LNVSLS

-214 SNVSDISLKLL
+214 SNISDISLKLL

-236 KFYRDGGK
+236 KFYRDGGMK
-244 QVLEQYIPRVMAL
+244 VLEQYIPRVMVL

-285 LFRKAVYDDSIYGK
+285 LFRKAVYDESIYGK

-357 KAFAAEQMPVVEQA
+357 KAFAIEQMPVVEQP

-377 EKLAALQQESEY
+377 EKLASLQQESEY
-389 VRRALMIEDE
+389 VRRALMIEENHNSEDE
-399 QAPEDGNVNHA
+399 DANNVSSLP
-410 TDVSNRWDGLETLA
+410 TTV
-424 EIEQDTDSQGHVI
+424 
-437 IQNSVDEARSED
+437 IQNSTEEAESAKQSNQPEVDVEGALN
-449 DTYSSQL
+449 T
-456 KVDGEKAINS
+456 DG
-466 DRGQGSG
+466 GLGSG
-473 DSESSTLQWEE
+473 NTELLTLQWEAD
-484 TVFADLDEEW
+484 FSADLDEEW
-494 TAFSRQLSPQH
+494 IQFSEMLSQQH
-505 VQAIYALLGVNP
+505 VKAIHALLGINP

-539 NDVAMETIGDL
+539 NDMAMETIGDL
-550 LIDADRIVSDYMNVF
+550 LTEGDRMVSDYINVF

>member
-12 TWRAV
+12 TQRTV

-27 QLEFMEIDLSEEP
+27 QLDFMEIDLSEEP
-40 ITAAVPVPDRTTI
+40 ITAAVPVPDRSTI

-86 QVPCVPF
+86 QAPFVPF

-126 DLSYLFIHI
+126 DLSYLFVHI

-141 IGWQKPLEGYDQL
+141 IGWQEPEEGYDQL
-154 KQLWMNY
+154 KELWINY

-173 EWILDYDLVHE
+173 DWIIDYDLVHE

-214 SNVSDISLKLL
+214 SNISDISLKLL

-236 KFYRDGGK
+236 KFYRDGGMK
-244 QVLEQYIPRVMAL
+244 VLEQYIPRVMVL

-285 LFRKAVYDDSIYGK
+285 LFRKAVYDESIYGK
-299 SVQMT
+299 SVRMT

-357 KAFAAEQMPVVEQA
+357 KAFAIEQMPVVEQP

-377 EKLAALQQESEY
+377 EKLASLQKESEY
-389 VRRALMIEDE
+389 VRRALMIEENHTSEDE
-399 QAPEDGNVNHA
+399 DANNVSSLP
-410 TDVSNRWDGLETLA
+410 TTV
-424 EIEQDTDSQGHVI
+424 
-437 IQNSVDEARSED
+437 IQNSTEEAESAKQSNQQEVDVEGALN
-449 DTYSSQL
+449 T
-456 KVDGEKAINS
+456 DGGQENGINEPLS
-466 DRGQGSG
+466 
-473 DSESSTLQWEE
+473 LQWEAD
-484 TVFADLDEEW
+484 FSADLDEEW
-494 TAFSRQLSPQH
+494 IQFSEMLSQQH
-505 VQAIYALLGVNP
+505 VQAIHALLGVNP
-517 DTELMRVAEQY
+517 DMELMRVAEQY
-528 GTMPALLLDEI
+528 GTMPTLLLDEI
-539 NDVAMETIGDL
+539 NDMAMETIGDL
-550 LIDADRIVSDYMNVF
+550 LIEGDRMVSDYINVF

>member
-12 TWRAV
+12 TQRTV

-40 ITAAVPVPDRTTI
+40 ITAAVPVPDRSTI

-86 QVPCVPF
+86 QAPFVPF

-126 DLSYLFIHI
+126 DLSYLFVHI

-141 IGWQKPLEGYDQL
+141 IGWQEPEEGYDQL
-154 KQLWMNY
+154 KELWINY

-173 EWILDYDLVHE
+173 DWIIDYDLVHE

-214 SNVSDISLKLL
+214 SNISDISLKLL

-236 KFYRDGGK
+236 KFYRDGGMK
-244 QVLEQYIPRVMAL
+244 VLEQYIPRVMVL
-257 VDSYLLRTRKAGILD
+257 VDSYLLRRRKAGILD

-285 LFRKAVYDDSIYGK
+285 LFRKAVYDESIYGK

-348 ANVIERYLD
+348 AKVIERYLD
-357 KAFAAEQMPVVEQA
+357 KAFAVEQMPVVEQP

-377 EKLAALQQESEY
+377 EKLASLQKESEY
-389 VRRALMIEDE
+389 VRRALMIEENHTSEDE
-399 QAPEDGNVNHA
+399 DANNVSSLP
-410 TDVSNRWDGLETLA
+410 TTV
-424 EIEQDTDSQGHVI
+424 
-437 IQNSVDEARSED
+437 IQNSTEEAESAKQSNQQEVDVEGALN
-449 DTYSSQL
+449 T
-456 KVDGEKAINS
+456 DGGQENGINEPLS
-466 DRGQGSG
+466 
-473 DSESSTLQWEE
+473 LQWEAD
-484 TVFADLDEEW
+484 FSADLDEEW
-494 TAFSRQLSPQH
+494 IQFSEMLSQQH
-505 VQAIYALLGVNP
+505 VQAIHALLGVNP

-528 GTMPALLLDEI
+528 GTMPTLLLDEI
-539 NDVAMETIGDL
+539 NDMAMETIGDL
-550 LIDADRIVSDYMNVF
+550 LIEGDRMVSDYINVF

>member
-1 MMNMDTLVRIH
+1 
-12 TWRAV
+12 
-17 KRNSMKEDSR
+17 MKEDSR

-40 ITAAVPVPDRTTI
+40 ITAAVPVPDRSTI

-75 EARQLIEVEGE
+75 EARQLIEVKGE
-86 QVPCVPF
+86 QVPWVPF

-126 DLSYLFIHI
+126 DLSYLFVHI

-141 IGWQKPLEGYDQL
+141 IGWQEPQEGYDQL

-173 EWILDYDLVHE
+173 EWIIDYGLVHE

-202 EILDMELQRLLS
+202 EILDMELQRLL
-214 SNVSDISLKLL
+214 NNDISDISLKLL

-272 QFELN
+272 QFQLN
-277 HERTIERT
+277 HERTMERT
-285 LFRKAVYDDSIYGK
+285 LFRKAVYDDSTYGK
-299 SVQMT
+299 SVRMT

-357 KAFAAEQMPVVEQA
+357 KAFAFEQMRVVEQP
-371 IVRIDA
+371 IVRINA
-377 EKLAALQQESEY
+377 EKLASLQQESEY

-399 QAPEDGNVNHA
+399 HVPEDGAANHA
-410 TDVSNRWDGLETLA
+410 TDVSSRCDGLETFV
-424 EIEQDTDSQGHVI
+424 EIEQDTGSRDPLVF
-437 IQNSVDEARSED
+437 QNSVDEAEGVD
-449 DTYSSQL
+449 DKHSNQL
-456 KVDGEKAINS
+456 EIDAEKTINS
-466 DRGQGSG
+466 DRGQRSG
-473 DSESSTLQWEE
+473 DSESLTLQWEAA
-484 TVFADLDEEW
+484 FSADLDEEW
-494 TAFSRQLSPQH
+494 LEFSEMLSPQH
-505 VQAIYALLGVNP
+505 VQAIHVLLGASP
-517 DTELMRVAEQY
+517 DMGLMRVAEQY

-539 NDVAMETIGDL
+539 NDIAMETIGDL
-550 LIDADRIVSDYMNVF
+550 LFEGDRLVSEYMNVF

>member
-1 MMNMDTLVRIH
+1 
-12 TWRAV
+12 
-17 KRNSMKEDSR
+17 MKEDSR

-40 ITAAVPVPDRTTI
+40 ITAAVPVPDRSTI

-75 EARQLIEVEGE
+75 EARQLMEVIGE
-86 QVPCVPF
+86 QAPWIPF

-108 KWYMYWRTEVR
+108 KWYVYWRTEVR

-126 DLSYLFIHI
+126 DLSYLFVHI

-141 IGWQKPLEGYDQL
+141 IGWQEPQEGYDQL

-173 EWILDYDLVHE
+173 EWIIDYGLVHE
-184 LNMSLS
+184 LNISLS
-190 EMVELSSGYLPP
+190 EMVGLSSGYLPP
-202 EILDMELQRLLS
+202 EILDMELTRLLNG
-214 SNVSDISLKLL
+214 NVSDISLKLL

-272 QFELN
+272 QFQLN
-277 HERTIERT
+277 REKTMERT

-299 SVQMT
+299 SVRMS
-304 YVPIGEHADFVQ
+304 YVPIGEHADFIQ

-348 ANVIERYLD
+348 ADVIERYLD
-357 KAFAAEQMPVVEQA
+357 KVFAIEQMPEVEQP
-371 IVRIDA
+371 IVRIDT
-377 EKLAALQQESEY
+377 EKLASLQQESEY
-389 VRRALMIEDE
+389 VRRALMIEE
-399 QAPEDGNVNHA
+399 EHVTEDRDAYHA
-410 TDVSNRWDGLETLA
+410 TDVSNRSDGLEILA
-424 EIEQDTDSQGHVI
+424 EIEQNTGSRGPRV
-437 IQNSVDEARSED
+437 IQNSVDKAEGEDAKRSNQLEAD
-449 DTYSSQL
+449 
-456 KVDGEKAINS
+456 VEKTINS
-466 DRGQGSG
+466 DRRQGSG
-473 DSESSTLQWEE
+473 DSESLTLQWEE
-484 TVFADLDEEW
+484 TVSANLDEEW
-494 TAFSRQLSPQH
+494 KVFSKQLSQRH
-505 VQAIYALLGVNP
+505 VRTIHALLGDNP
-517 DTELMRVAEQY
+517 DTELMQVAEQY

-539 NDVAMETIGDL
+539 NDIAMDTIGDL
-550 LIDADRIVSDYMNVF
+550 LIEGDRMVSDYMNVF

>member
-12 TWRAV
+12 TQRTV

-40 ITAAVPVPDRTTI
+40 ITAAVPVPDRSTI

-60 RLPGGILSSEKRFVE
+60 RLPGGILSSEKKFVE

-86 QVPCVPF
+86 QAPFVSF

-126 DLSYLFIHI
+126 DLSYLFVHI

-141 IGWQKPLEGYDQL
+141 IGWQEPEEGYDQL
-154 KQLWMNY
+154 KELWINY

-173 EWILDYDLVHE
+173 EWIIDYDLVHE
-184 LNMSLS
+184 LNVSLS

-214 SNVSDISLKLL
+214 SNISDISLKLL

-236 KFYRDGGK
+236 KFYRDGGMK
-244 QVLEQYIPRVMAL
+244 VLEQYIPRVMVL

-285 LFRKAVYDDSIYGK
+285 LFRKAVYDESIYGK
-299 SVQMT
+299 SVRMT

-357 KAFAAEQMPVVEQA
+357 KAFAIEQMPVVEQP

-377 EKLAALQQESEY
+377 EKLASLQQESEY
-389 VRRALMIEDE
+389 VRRALMIEENHNSEDE
-399 QAPEDGNVNHA
+399 DANNVSSLP
-410 TDVSNRWDGLETLA
+410 TTV
-424 EIEQDTDSQGHVI
+424 
-437 IQNSVDEARSED
+437 IQNSTEEAESAKQSNQPEVDVEGALN
-449 DTYSSQL
+449 T
-456 KVDGEKAINS
+456 DG
-466 DRGQGSG
+466 GLGSG
-473 DSESSTLQWEE
+473 NTELLTLQWEAD
-484 TVFADLDEEW
+484 FSADLDEEW
-494 TAFSRQLSPQH
+494 IQFSEMLSQQH
-505 VQAIYALLGVNP
+505 VKAIHALLGINP

-539 NDVAMETIGDL
+539 NDMAMETIGDL
-550 LIDADRIVSDYMNVF
+550 LTEGDRMVSDYINVF